1 MSLGS
6 IIAAGRAG
14 SQGVQNSFV
23 NSLGGMPNFG
33 EMFRTALNA
42 RSSERIANARAEGQ
56 VANAAIRGGT
66 RMRLAEMSEKYGNQK
81 ENAKNSGKRM
91 AGIVGGLGTLAV
103 GGMMAFQPKDKELE
117 RPDYS
122 GILDS
127 YNSQIQRS
135 EAQIESLQQQIEDLG
150 STPLPEYQPVPYSQT
165 SPTATPSVSSQPIVP
180 GDNGMISQAQAKQLL
195 LNQGMDEN
203 NATIGAAVMMGESRG
218 NPNAL
223 NDKGEYSLGLWQH
236 NRDTGEDRRKFYGIQ
251 DWNELRNPE
260 INARATYRL
269 WERAGKTW
277 RDWSAYTNGSYQQFL

>member
-1 MSLGS
+1 
-6 IIAAGRAG
+6 
-14 SQGVQNSFV
+14 
-23 NSLGGMPNFG
+23 MPNFG
-33 EMFRTALNA
+33 EMYQTALTA

-66 RMRLAEMSEKYGNQK
+66 QMRLAEMSKKYGEQTA
-81 ENAKNSGKRM
+81 NAKKSGRRM

-103 GGMMAFQPKDKELE
+103 GGMMALQPKDKELE

-127 YNSQIQRS
+127 YNSQIQRAES
-135 EAQIESLQQQIEDLG
+135 QIGSLQQQIEDLG

-165 SPTATPSVSSQPIVP
+165 SPSSSTATPSVSSQPITP

-195 LNQGMDEN
+195 LNQGMDDH

-218 NPNAL
+218 NPGAL

-236 NRDTGEDRRKFYGIQ
+236 NRDTGEDRRKFYGIK
-251 DWNELRNPE
+251 DWSELANPE
-260 INARATYRL
+260 VNARATYRL

-277 RDWSAYTNGSYQQFL
+277 KDWSAYTNGSYKSFL